1 MTTWKN
7 APDENNV
14 KIQNLLD
21 IIKIDVKDRGNVD
34 AGLLLCISI
43 MV

>member
-1 MTTWKN
+1 MTCHEETHK
-7 APDENNV
+7 DENNV

-34 AGLLLCISI
+34 AGLLLYK
-43 MV
+43 V